1 MGKATNGTLRPEP
14 FCLRLPPIQVRL
26 IGRVQT
32 LSLPLS
38 SKQENAVIYK
48 GVEYTV
54 VATAEPDIWEWRFE
68 FGDRVRRG
76 RTQTRLVALAAR
88 RVQSKIDA
96 ELRAAKSAVPIPKT

>member
-1 MGKATNGTLRPEP
+1 
-14 FCLRLPPIQVRL
+14 
-26 IGRVQT
+26 
-32 LSLPLS
+32 
-38 SKQENAVIYK
+38 VIYK

-68 FGDRVRRG
+68 IGDKKKTG

-96 ELRAAKSAVPIPKT
+96 ALRVANGPPGQDR